1 GFRYVLPPSQP
12 QLDRVEQT
20 DRRGYNR
27 GPAASTFSVT
37 LHGSDFRAPAQVW
50 FNDVPATDVFV
61 HEGGNAITARAPLMG
76 QPTVAHVRVQNPDGA
91 SDTLY
96 AAFFFDGNSM
106 HLYSVAP

>member
-1 GFRYVLPPSQP
+1 VDVAVLVTPHDPLDPELRSERAVLRNGFRYVLPPSQP

-76 QPTVAHVRVQNPDGA
+76 QPTV
-91 SDTLY
+91 
-96 AAFFFDGNSM
+96 
-106 HLYSVAP
+106 